1 MRLGQYDRS
10 YGCYAAN
17 PMCDAKNVNG
27 VRDRKIID
35 HQNEPISGA
44 VLSQERSSCP
54 RGADTGE
61 VQADDERF

>member
-17 PMCDAKNVNG
+17 PMYDAKNVNG

-44 VLSQERSSCP
+44 VSCP

>member
-1 MRLGQYDRS
+1 MGQYNRS
-10 YGCYAAN
+10 YGRHAAN
-17 PMCDAKNVNG
+17 PMNDAKNVNG
-27 VRDRKIID
+27 VCNRKIID

>member
-1 MRLGQYDRS
+1 
-10 YGCYAAN
+10 
-17 PMCDAKNVNG
+17 MCDAKNVNG

-35 HQNEPISGA
+35 HQNEPISEA

-61 VQADDERF
+61 VQADDERFLLMGIG

>member
-1 MRLGQYDRS
+1 MY
-10 YGCYAAN
+10 
-17 PMCDAKNVNG
+17 DAKNVNG

-44 VLSQERSSCP
+44 VLGQERSSCP